1 MACLNRTSKLSGV
14 ATGAAVLAL
23 TLSACGGGGS
33 GGGGGGEEGEASA
46 DFITVATGGSSGVY
60 YQVGATMSE
69 ILADDLGADTSVQS
83 TGASVENLT
92 LIQDGGA
99 ELAFTQGD
107 AVDQALAGEGAFEGK
122 QIESLPVIA
131 NLYDQYIQL
140 VTIEGSGIE
149 TIEDIKGKSVS
160 VGDQNSG
167 VELNARTV
175 VDAYGLS
182 YDDFKA
188 DYLPYAEAVD
198 QMRNGQLDAAFVTS
212 GLPNSA
218 VTDLATSDD
227 VTVVPFTGEG
237 REKLLEEQSYLGE
250 GEVPAG
256 TYGDSEAAETLTIPN
271 LLVVS
276 PNLSD
281 DAVYDITKS
290 LFDNIDDVQ
299 ASHNAAKDITV
310 DNAQD
315 IPVSEI
321 APGAKKYFDEQ
332 G

>member
-1 MACLNRTSKLSGV
+1 MMRALRRSRLFTTAASV
-14 ATGAAVLAL
+14 AAITLLA
-23 TLSACGGGGS
+23 TACGGGG
-33 GGGGGGEEGEASA
+33 GGGGDDEDGEANA
-46 DFITVATGGSSGVY
+46 DFITIATGGSSGVY

-107 AVDQALAGEGAFEGK
+107 AVDQALNGEGAFEGK
-122 QIESLPVIA
+122 EIDELPVVA
-131 NLYDQYIQL
+131 NLYDQYVQL

-149 TIEDIKGKSVS
+149 SIEDIKGKAVS

-188 DYLPYAEAVD
+188 DYLPYAEAID

-218 VTDLATSDD
+218 VTDLATSDK
-227 VTVVPFTGEG
+227 VKVVPFSGKG
-237 REKLLEEQSYLGE
+237 REKLLSDHDYFGE

-256 TYGDSEAAETLTIPN
+256 TYGDNKATDTLTIPN

-276 PNLSD
+276 PSLSD
-281 DAVYDITKS
+281 DAVYDVTKS
-290 LFDNIDDVQ
+290 LFDNLEQIQ
-299 ASHNAAKDITV
+299 SSHNAATDITV
-310 DNAQD
+310 DSAQEV
-315 IPVSEI
+315 PVGEL

>member
-1 MACLNRTSKLSGV
+1 MRNIRYSRRAPRWRT
-14 ATGAAVLAL
+14 
-23 TLSACGGGGS
+23 
-33 GGGGGGEEGEASA
+33 
-46 DFITVATGGSSGVY
+46 F
-60 YQVGATMSE
+60 
-69 ILADDLGADTSVQS
+69 
-83 TGASVENLT
+83 T

-122 QIESLPVIA
+122 EIDSLPVVA
-131 NLYDQYIQL
+131 NLYDQYVQL
-140 VTIEGSGIE
+140 VTVEGSGIE
-149 TIEDIKGKSVS
+149 SIEDIKGKSIS

-182 YDDFKA
+182 YDDFSA

-227 VTVVPFTGEG
+227 VKVVPFTGDG
-237 REKLLEEQSYLGE
+237 REKLLSEYDYFGE

-256 TYGDSEAAETLTIPN
+256 TYGDSEAAQTLTIPN
-271 LLVVS
+271 LLVASAPRSARTPSMTSRRPCSTTSTRSRARTARRRTS
-276 PNLSD
+276 PWTTLQ
-281 DAVYDITKS
+281 
-290 LFDNIDDVQ
+290 DV
-299 ASHNAAKDITV
+299 
-310 DNAQD
+310 
-315 IPVSEI
+315 PVSEL

>member
-1 MACLNRTSKLSGV
+1 MRNPVRRSKLFVAAAGV
-14 ATGAAVLAL
+14 AAMAL
-23 TLSACGGGGS
+23 LTSACGGGG
-33 GGGGGGEEGEASA
+33 GGGEDGEKDA
-46 DFITVATGGSSGVY
+46 DFITIATGGSSGVY

-69 ILADDLGADTSVQS
+69 LLADELGADTSVQS

-107 AVDQALAGEGAFEGK
+107 AVDQALNGEGAFDGK
-122 QIESLPVIA
+122 KIDSLPVVA
-131 NLYDQYIQL
+131 NLYDQYVQL
-140 VTIEGSGIE
+140 ITVEGSGIDS
-149 TIEDIKGKSVS
+149 IEDIKGKAVS

-182 YDDFKA
+182 YDDFKP
-188 DYLPYAEAVD
+188 DYLPYAEAID

-218 VTDLATSDD
+218 VTDLATSDK
-227 VTVVPFTGEG
+227 VKVIPFDGKG
-237 REKLLEEQSYLGE
+237 REKLLSEHDYFGE

-256 TYGDSEAAETLTIPN
+256 TYGDSKKADTLTIPN

-276 PNLSD
+276 PELSD
-281 DAVYDITKS
+281 DAVYDITKT
-290 LFDNIDDVQ
+290 LFDNLEKIQ
-299 ASHNAAKDITV
+299 GSHNAAKDITMK
-310 DNAQD
+310 DAQD
-315 IPVSEI
+315 IPVGEV

>member
-1 MACLNRTSKLSGV
+1 
-14 ATGAAVLAL
+14 
-23 TLSACGGGGS
+23 
-33 GGGGGGEEGEASA
+33 
-46 DFITVATGGSSGVY
+46 
-60 YQVGATMSE
+60 MSE
-69 ILADDLGADTSVQS
+69 ILADELDADTSVQS

-122 QIESLPVIA
+122 TIDSLPVVA
-131 NLYDQYIQL
+131 NLYNQYVQL

-149 TIEDIKGKSVS
+149 TIDDLKGKAVS

-182 YDDFKA
+182 YDDFDA
-188 DYLPYAEAVD
+188 DYLPYGEAID
-198 QMRNGQLDAAFVTS
+198 QMRNGQLEAAFVTS

-227 VTVVPFTGEG
+227 VKVIPFTGDG
-237 REKLLEEQSYLGE
+237 REKLLSEYSYFGE

-256 TYGDSEAAETLTIPN
+256 TYGDNEAADTLTIPN
-271 LLVVS
+271 LLVAS
-276 PNLSD
+276 PSLSD
-281 DAVYDITKS
+281 DAVHDITKT
-290 LFDNIDDVQ
+290 LFDNLDQIQ

-310 DNAQD
+310 DGAQD
-315 IPVSEI
+315 VSVSEL

>member
-1 MACLNRTSKLSGV
+1 MRTSRRFSLF
-14 ATGAAVLAL
+14 ATTASAAAFVLLA
-23 TLSACGGGGS
+23 TACGG

-46 DFITVATGGSSGVY
+46 DFITIATGGSSGVY

-92 LIQDGGA
+92 LIEDGGA

-107 AVDQALAGEGAFEGK
+107 AVDQALNGEGPFDGK
-122 QIESLPVIA
+122 EIESLPVVA
-131 NLYDQYIQL
+131 NLYDQYVQL
-140 VTIEGSGIE
+140 VTVERSGIE
-149 TIEDIKGKSVS
+149 SIEDIKGKAVS

-167 VELNARTV
+167 VELNAKTV

-182 YDDFKA
+182 YDDFDA
-188 DYLPYAEAVD
+188 DYLPYAEAID

-218 VTDLATSDD
+218 VTDLATSDK
-227 VTVVPFTGEG
+227 VKVVPFTGEG
-237 REKLLEEQSYLGE
+237 REKLLAEHDYFGE

-276 PNLSD
+276 PSLSD
-281 DAVYDITKS
+281 DAVYDVTKS
-290 LFDNIDDVQ
+290 LFDNLDQIQ
-299 ASHNAAKDITV
+299 SSHNAAKDITV
-310 DNAQD
+310 DTAQD
-315 IPVSEI
+315 VPVGEV

>member
-1 MACLNRTSKLSGV
+1 MRRTLRRPR
-14 ATGAAVLAL
+14 TLAAAAGIAAL
-23 TLSACGGGGS
+23 TLLATACGGGG
-33 GGGGGGEEGEASA
+33 GGGGGGEEGEQSA
-46 DFITVATGGSSGVY
+46 DFITIATGGSSGVY

-69 ILADDLGADTSVQS
+69 ILADELGADTSVQS

-107 AVDQALAGEGAFEGK
+107 AVDQALAGEGAFDGK
-122 QIESLPVIA
+122 QIDSLPVVA
-131 NLYDQYIQL
+131 NLYDQYVQL
-140 VTIEGSGIE
+140 VTIEGSGIDS
-149 TIEDIKGKSVS
+149 IEDIKGKSVS

-182 YDDFKA
+182 YDDFSA
-188 DYLPYAEAVD
+188 DYLPYAEAID

-227 VTVVPFTGEG
+227 VKVVPFTGDG
-237 REKLLEEQSYLGE
+237 REKLLSEHDYFGE
-250 GEVPAG
+250 GEIPAG
-256 TYGDSEAAETLTIPN
+256 TYGDSKAAETLTIPN

-276 PNLSD
+276 PSLSD
-281 DAVYDITKS
+281 DAVYDITKT
-290 LFDNIDDVQ
+290 LFDNIDKVQ
-299 ASHNAAKDITV
+299 SSHNAAKDITV

-315 IPVSEI
+315 VPVSEL

>member
-1 MACLNRTSKLSGV
+1 MKRPLRRSKIFTSAAGLAAV
-14 ATGAAVLAL
+14 ALMATG
-23 TLSACGGGGS
+23 CGG

-69 ILADDLGADTSVQS
+69 ILADELGADTSVQS

-107 AVDQALAGEGAFEGK
+107 AVDQSLAGEGACEGK
-122 QIESLPVIA
+122 KIDSLPVGA
-131 NLYDQYIQL
+131 NLYNQYVQL

-149 TIEDIKGKSVS
+149 TIDDLKGKAVS

-182 YDDFKA
+182 YEDFNA
-188 DYLPYAEAVD
+188 DYLPYSEAID
-198 QMRNGQLDAAFVTS
+198 QMRNGQLEAAFVTS

-227 VTVVPFTGEG
+227 VKVIPFTGDG
-237 REKLLEEQSYLGE
+237 REKLLSEHSYFGE

-256 TYGDSEAAETLTIPN
+256 TYGDNEAADTLTIPN
-271 LLVVS
+271 LLVAS
-276 PNLSD
+276 PSLSD
-281 DAVYDITKS
+281 DAVHDITKT
-290 LFDNIDDVQ
+290 LFDNLDQIQ

-310 DNAQD
+310 DGAQD
-315 IPVSEI
+315 VSVSEL
-321 APGAKKYFDEQ
+321 APGAQKYFDEQ

>member
-1 MACLNRTSKLSGV
+1 MRNTIRRSKLFTVAAGV
-14 ATGAAVLAL
+14 AALAL
-23 TLSACGGGGS
+23 ITSACGGGG
-33 GGGGGGEEGEASA
+33 GGGSEEGEESA
-46 DFITVATGGSSGVY
+46 DFITIATGGSSGVY

-69 ILADDLGADTSVQS
+69 LLADELGADTSVQS

-107 AVDQALAGEGAFEGK
+107 AVDQALKGEGAFEGK
-122 QIESLPVIA
+122 KIDSLPVVA
-131 NLYDQYIQL
+131 NLYDQYVQL
-140 VTIEGSGIE
+140 ITVEGSGIE
-149 TIEDIKGKSVS
+149 SVEDIKGKAVS

-175 VDAYGLS
+175 VDAYDLS
-182 YDDFKA
+182 YDDFKP
-188 DYLPYAEAVD
+188 DYLPYAEAID

-218 VTDLATSDD
+218 VTDLATSDK
-227 VTVVPFTGEG
+227 VKIIPFDGDG
-237 REKLLEEQSYLGE
+237 RDKLLSEHDYFGE

-256 TYGDSEAAETLTIPN
+256 TYGDNEKAATLTIPN

-276 PNLSD
+276 PSLSD
-281 DAVYDITKS
+281 DAVYDITKT
-290 LFDNIDDVQ
+290 LFDNLDTIQ
-299 ASHNAAKDITV
+299 GSHNAAKDITV
-310 DNAQD
+310 ENAQD
-315 IPVSEI
+315 VAVGEFAS
-321 APGAKKYFDEQ
+321 GAKKYFDEQ

>member
-1 MACLNRTSKLSGV
+1 MRNTIRRSKLFTVAAGV
-14 ATGAAVLAL
+14 AALAL
-23 TLSACGGGGS
+23 ITSACGGGGGRGS
-33 GGGGGGEEGEASA
+33 EEGEESA
-46 DFITVATGGSSGVY
+46 DFITIATGGSSGVY

-69 ILADDLGADTSVQS
+69 LLADELGADTSVQS

-107 AVDQALAGEGAFEGK
+107 AVDQALKGEGAFEGK
-122 QIESLPVIA
+122 KIDSLPVVA
-131 NLYDQYIQL
+131 NLYDQYVQL
-140 VTIEGSGIE
+140 ITVEGSGIE
-149 TIEDIKGKSVS
+149 SVEDIKGKAVS

-175 VDAYGLS
+175 VDAYDLS
-182 YDDFKA
+182 YDDFKP
-188 DYLPYAEAVD
+188 DYLPYAEAID

-218 VTDLATSDD
+218 VTDLATSDK
-227 VTVVPFTGEG
+227 VKIIPFDGDG
-237 REKLLEEQSYLGE
+237 RDKLLSEHDYFGE

-256 TYGDSEAAETLTIPN
+256 TYGDNEKAATLTIPN

-276 PNLSD
+276 PSLSD
-281 DAVYDITKS
+281 DAVYDITKT
-290 LFDNIDDVQ
+290 LFDNLDTIQ
-299 ASHNAAKDITV
+299 GSHNAAKDITV
-310 DNAQD
+310 ENAQD
-315 IPVSEI
+315 VAVGEFAS
-321 APGAKKYFDEQ
+321 GAKKYFDEQ

>member
-1 MACLNRTSKLSGV
+1 MRTALRRTKLFTAAAGV
-14 ATGAAVLAL
+14 AALAL
-23 TLSACGGGGS
+23 VTSACGGGG
-33 GGGGGGEEGEASA
+33 GGSSDEGEASA
-46 DFITVATGGSSGVY
+46 DFITIATGGSSGVY

-69 ILADDLGADTSVQS
+69 LLADKLGADTSVQS

-107 AVDQALAGEGAFEGK
+107 AVDQALNGEGAFEGK
-122 QIESLPVIA
+122 QIDSLPVVA
-131 NLYDQYIQL
+131 NLYDQYVQL
-140 VTIEGSGIE
+140 ITVEGSGIE
-149 TIEDIKGKSVS
+149 SVEDIKGKAVS

-182 YDDFKA
+182 YDDFKP
-188 DYLPYAEAVD
+188 DYLPYAEAID

-218 VTDLATSDD
+218 VTDLATSDK
-227 VTVVPFTGEG
+227 VKVIPFDGEG
-237 REKLLEEQSYLGE
+237 REKLLSEHDYFGE
-250 GEVPAG
+250 GKVPAG
-256 TYGDSEAAETLTIPN
+256 TYGDNEEAATLTIPN
-271 LLVVS
+271 LLVAS
-276 PNLSD
+276 PSLSD
-281 DAVYDITKS
+281 DAVYDITKT
-290 LFDNIDDVQ
+290 LFDNLDTIQ
-299 ASHNAAKDITV
+299 GSHNAAKDITME
-310 DNAQD
+310 NAQD
-315 IPVSEI
+315 VPVGEV